1 MSDPTAFLASYNFSG
16 FQSVSP
22 NTPLPGTQV
31 DIQFA
36 ALEETTAE
44 LVAAIKDVRR
54 SDGALKNQS
63 VGPDQLS
70 PALSLGFTNRGA
82 WADATAY
89 STGDG
94 VVYGTTFYS
103 ARSSHTS
110 SVATRPDTDATTWQT
125 LFTFESIIV
134 ADEAITPAKLSV
146 DEAGFQAKIGLGTLA
161 VEDVGYLDTR
171 IEDATEH
178 TVLLDDDLFPVLDSD
193 SLFVGKHVKWATIAA
208 AIQTAII
215 NPTPIGVIL
224 EYAGT
229 TAPTG
234 WLLCYGQAIDRT
246 TYSALFAVIG
256 TTHGAG
262 NGTTTFNV
270 PDHRGRVVAGKD
282 DMGGSSAN
290 RLTNQSGGLN
300 GDTLAATGGA
310 ETHTLTTAQL
320 ASHAHSVDP
329 PSTTTSSNG
338 SHTHDVTEKVAIG
351 YDGSFF
357 PIWANGDT
365 ESGSNYTVETDSAG
379 SHTHTL
385 NISAF
390 NSASAGSGSAHNNVQ
405 PTIIENKIIYTGV
418 A

>member
-70 PALSLGFTNRGA
+70 PALSLGFTNRGT

-103 ARSSHTS
+103 ALSTHTS
-110 SVATRPDTDATTWQT
+110 SVSTRPDTDATTWQL

-134 ADEAITPAKLSV
+134 ADGAITPAKLSA

-161 VEDVGYLDTR
+161 VEDVEYLDTR

-178 TVLLDDDLFPVLDSD
+178 TVLVDDDLFPVLDSTA
-193 SLFVGKHVKWATIAA
+193 LFVGKNVKWATLLAKVQAA
-208 AIQTAII
+208 TIS
-215 NPTPIGVIL
+215 PTPIGVIL

-246 TYSALFAVIG
+246 TYSDLFAVIG

-320 ASHAHSVDP
+320 AVHGHGAGDYEAEDHGHPVRYNSLDNASVDP
-329 PSTTTSSNG
+329 SGSILIGVGGADDTSAWTGSPSSTRGRQIGGAGELDISGTSS
-338 SHTHDVTEKVAIG
+338 
-351 YDGSFF
+351 
-357 PIWANGDT
+357 
-365 ESGSNYTVETDSAG
+365 
-379 SHTHTL
+379 
-385 NISAF
+385 
-390 NSASAGSGSAHNNVQ
+390 SAGSGSAHNNVQ
-405 PTIIENKIIYTGV
+405 PTIIENKIIYAGI
-418 A
+418 